1 MSPDY
6 HDSARI
12 PADIERPDKIVFG
25 LTARQAG
32 ILAAVALVL
41 WLGFLALRHVVSP
54 AAYLAG
60 AAPVAAAAAGAVL
73 ASRDGLS
80 LDRLAAAAIRQARAP
95 RRLVT
100 APDGVF
106 PSPEWAPAAPPALP
120 APLRLPAGRAA
131 VDGSIDLGADG
142 AAVLVECSVVS
153 FALATPGE
161 QEAMTGAF
169 GRWLN
174 SLTGPVQILVRAE
187 SVDLT
192 AAIARLQE
200 TAPLL
205 PHQSLE
211 DAALE
216 HAAFLAALAASRDL
230 LRRQVILVI
239 REPSYRSQGEASA
252 SRALRRA
259 DDAAR
264 ALSAAGVQAAV
275 LDGRQ
280 AAAVIAAACD
290 PWQPLPSAPP
300 DAVITREA
308 P

>member
-1 MSPDY
+1 MSTDY

-32 ILAAVALVL
+32 ILGAVAVVL
-41 WLGFLALRHVVSP
+41 WLGFLALRHLVSP
-54 AAYLAG
+54 VAYLAG
-60 AAPVAAAAAGAVL
+60 SAPVAAAAGGAVL

-95 RRLVT
+95 RHLVT

-106 PSPEWAPAAPPALP
+106 PPPEWAPRTPAPLP
-120 APLRLPAGRAA
+120 APLRLPVGRVAE
-131 VDGSIDLGADG
+131 DGSIDLGADG
-142 AAVLVECSVVS
+142 AAVLVECAVVS

-161 QEAMTGAF
+161 QAAMTGAF

-174 SLTGPVQILVRAE
+174 SVTGPVQILVRAE
-187 SVDLT
+187 TVDLT
-192 AAIARLQE
+192 PAIARLQDA
-200 TAPLL
+200 APLL

-216 HAAFLAALAASRDL
+216 HAAFLTGLAASRDL
-230 LRRQVILVI
+230 LRRQVILII
-239 REPSYRSQGEASA
+239 REPSYRGQAEASA
-252 SRALRRA
+252 SRVLRRA
-259 DDAAR
+259 DEAAR
-264 ALSAAGVQAAV
+264 ALAAAGVRATV
-275 LDGRQ
+275 LDGRE
-280 AAAVIAAACD
+280 AGAVISAACD
-290 PWQPLPSAPP
+290 PWQPVPAGPP

-308 P
+308 S

>member
-1 MSPDY
+1 M
-6 HDSARI
+6 
-12 PADIERPDKIVFG
+12 
-25 LTARQAG
+25 
-32 ILAAVALVL
+32 
-41 WLGFLALRHVVSP
+41 
-54 AAYLAG
+54 
-60 AAPVAAAAAGAVL
+60 
-73 ASRDGLS
+73 
-80 LDRLAAAAIRQARAP
+80 
-95 RRLVT
+95 
-100 APDGVF
+100 
-106 PSPEWAPAAPPALP
+106 
-120 APLRLPAGRAA
+120 
-131 VDGSIDLGADG
+131 
-142 AAVLVECSVVS
+142 LVECSVVS

-187 SVDLT
+187 AVDLT
-192 AAIARLQE
+192 AAIARLEE

-216 HAAFLAALAASRDL
+216 HAAFLAGLAASRDL

-264 ALSAAGVQAAV
+264 ALAAAGVQAAV
-275 LDGRQ
+275 LDGRE
-280 AAAVIAAACD
+280 AAAVIAAACA
-290 PWQPLPSAPP
+290 PWQPVPAGPP

-308 P
+308 S